1 MSQSAK
7 HFLPLKDL
15 FCASFTGNL
24 WVFSSKTW
32 RTFVFRSDDK
42 LLEIGQ
48 GPTDTTDT
56 IILRWDVWGCTRG
69 MVICDV
75 PATWIGKKCSTFLV
89 ASPSEGWHNFCL
101 VSNFFLKCIIRVLIR
116 FIMGIFFLMESQPI
130 WIVDIPSKIKLC
142 VVKFDHAIKKNN
154 QGHFPLKKCISW
166 HFPVC
171 VYGKVDLEVFMGP
184 LETGATWWSPKMWL
198 SSVGFGSFGLLTSA
212 SGHGN
217 SPFNRGLVAVEGGS
231 STSFLG
237 QDHLQRATRPKTTAH
252 TQHTPRGQSP

>member
-1 MSQSAK
+1 MVSDEWGSEWALLIVHSIHDRHLSSLDFIHSTVLCIHINFTLIQINILWMSQSAK

-142 VVKFDHAIKKNN
+142 VVKFDHAIKKK
-154 QGHFPLKKCISW
+154 QPRPFP
-166 HFPVC
+166 
-171 VYGKVDLEVFMGP
+171 
-184 LETGATWWSPKMWL
+184 T
-198 SSVGFGSFGLLTSA
+198 
-212 SGHGN
+212 
-217 SPFNRGLVAVEGGS
+217 
-231 STSFLG
+231 
-237 QDHLQRATRPKTTAH
+237 
-252 TQHTPRGQSP
+252 